1 MQSEHLEGE
10 GLGVRVPVRVC
21 VQWKKKNSSKEFRHL
36 YKDVDSCRAIPR
48 KEDFYPADMF

>member
-1 MQSEHLEGE
+1 M
-10 GLGVRVPVRVC
+10 RVPVRVC
-21 VQWKKKNSSKEFRHL
+21 VQSKKTNSSKEFCYL